1 MSYKTILTVLDSTQN
16 AAKVSEF
23 AIALANRFSSHVIGL
38 HMETMAA
45 VPVVAPMEIPDPASI
60 QAIQDIAQKETKEI
74 ARIFEQKLS
83 ENGVSHEWR
92 SFVSSV
98 GYTSASAV
106 DSARCTDIVIAGQ
119 SDSSSLSDSR
129 SDIESFLFESG
140 RPVLLVPYILT
151 EPKPIKRVLIAW
163 NGSREATRAAFDA
176 LPFLK
181 EAESVEIFTV
191 DPPETATQSPAM
203 AGAELA
209 ATLARHGVK
218 VTVATKA
225 TSGTLSAHAAI
236 ENRLSDDSID
246 LLVMG
251 AYTHSRWWEM
261 LFGGVTRTLL
271 DSMTA
276 LTLLSR

>member
-74 ARIFEQKLS
+74 AQIFEQKLS
-83 ENGVSHEWR
+83 GNGVSHEWR

-140 RPVLLVPYILT
+140 RPVLLVPYILN

-218 VTVATKA
+218 VSVVTKS

-271 DSMTA
+271 DLMTA

>member
-236 ENRLSDDSID
+236 ENRLSDDSVD

>member
-98 GYTSASAV
+98 GYTSSSAV